1 MRLPNACRY
10 LVHEYRVIAKVVEDD
25 KYLEMTEQQFVARC
39 LKTLNNGSINPAR
52 FRQIYFDL
60 MKDAGV
66 SALNSP
72 MKSEPEDNGDH
83 SWEYYVEGKVVPEEE
98 YNTAHTSYYTA

>member
-1 MRLPNACRY
+1 
-10 LVHEYRVIAKVVEDD
+10 
-25 KYLEMTEQQFVARC
+25 
-39 LKTLNNGSINPAR
+39 
-52 FRQIYFDL
+52 